1 MAVADTSVADARPA
15 KPGGPAVYIG
25 NGQAGERHLAN
36 GIGLDEFRS
45 ASLVAEGCP
54 RPARVIQLQPPVE
67 QLRNGLPAAL
77 LGFRLSSAATL

>member
-54 RPARVIQLQPPVE
+54 RPARVFQLQPPVE

>member
-45 ASLVAEGCP
+45 ASLVAEVARAQPGSFSSSHPSSSSVMVCQ
-54 RPARVIQLQPPVE
+54 RPC
-67 QLRNGLPAAL
+67 
-77 LGFRLSSAATL
+77 SASG